1 MLRVVSII
9 EGGLDLEKNQEIP
22 RSIVVSNGKQSVT
35 VPVPDSVVQELVDL
49 FTEELASKGKPLG
62 TDKKVVTG
70 QSTSKDTTV
79 EPIISGGMTGSLFE
93 TEPSEPFVED
103 NAITGDSGFA
113 VGEEYD
119 DSGTGVASL

>member
-1 MLRVVSII
+1 MLRVTKIL
-9 EGGLDLEKNQEIP
+9 EGGLNLDRGEEIP
-22 RSIVVSNGKQSVT
+22 RSMVVTNGSKEVIV
-35 VPVPDSVVQELVDL
+35 PIPDSVVQELVDL

>member
-49 FTEELASKGKPLG
+49 LASEVGAAPTVKPAPLA
-62 TDKKVVTG
+62 TRVKIEK
-70 QSTSKDTTV
+70 SKLETQQ
-79 EPIISGGMTGSLFE
+79 LFE
-93 TEPSEPFVED
+93 PELLTSNPAGFETDDFSPALAVED
-103 NAITGDSGFA
+103 DSMFEP
-113 VGEEYD
+113 GEEYD
-119 DSGTGVASL
+119 DGGTGVSSL